1 MTNTNDSLILEV
13 RKMFYHHM
21 MEKADLKYFAFDY
34 KAAVETSRSR
44 KYIHKRYST
53 IPGLTRRADY
63 TFDRGNITIHVDS
76 DILAFLDSIKEVV
89 WQGITVKE
97 LLSK

>member
-1 MTNTNDSLILEV
+1 MKNTNDSLILEV
-13 RKMFYHHM
+13 RRMLYYHM
-21 MEKADLKYFAFDY
+21 TEKANHGIGFDY

-44 KYIHKRYST
+44 KYIHRRYST
-53 IPGLTRRADY
+53 VPGLTRSADY
-63 TFDRGNITIHVDS
+63 TFDRGNITICVDS
-76 DILAFLDSIKEVV
+76 DILAFLDSIKEVI

>member
-1 MTNTNDSLILEV
+1 MKNTNSFLILEV
-13 RKMFYHHM
+13 RKMLYYHM
-21 MEKADLKYFAFDY
+21 TEKANHRIGFDY

-44 KYIHKRYST
+44 KYIHRRYST
-53 IPGLTRRADY
+53 VPGLLRTADY
-63 TFDRGNITIHVDS
+63 TFSRGDVTIEVDS

-89 WQGITVKE
+89 WKGITVKE